1 VYIIINIGGFTLEKR
16 GMILLGS
23 LAIVCIVVMVSGC
36 SNNSSSD
43 VPSAADQTSEQIK
56 ANATKVGGEELQR
69 NADAFK
75 NKNIK
80 ITGTVR
86 AKDVNN
92 MVITMDNPK
101 YIVKIEIFGTVPTN
115 ILIGDTVTVYGV
127 CEGYGSSAE
136 DSNPIPIVSAWQDGV
151 VRS

>member
-1 VYIIINIGGFTLEKR
+1 
-16 GMILLGS
+16 MILLGS

-43 VPSAADQTSEQIK
+43 VPSATDQTSEQIK

-80 ITGTVR
+80 ITGTVQ
-86 AKDVNN
+86 AKDVTN
-92 MVITMDNPK
+92 MIITMDNPK
-101 YIVKIEIFGTVPTN
+101 YIVKIEMIGTVPKN
-115 ILIGDTVTVYGV
+115 ILIGDAVTVYGV
-127 CEGYGSSAE
+127 CEGYGISAN
-136 DSNPIPIVSAWQDGV
+136 DKNPIPIVSAWQDGV
-151 VRS
+151 IRS

>member
-1 VYIIINIGGFTLEKR
+1 
-16 GMILLGS
+16 MILLGS

-43 VPSAADQTSEQIK
+43 VPTAATQSSEQIK
-56 ANATKVGGEELQR
+56 ANATEVGGEELQR

-80 ITGTVR
+80 ITGTVQ
-86 AKDVNN
+86 AKDVSN

-101 YIVKIEIFGTVPTN
+101 YIVKIEMIGTVPNN

-127 CEGYGSSAE
+127 CEGYGISAN
-136 DSNPIPIVSAWQDGV
+136 DKNPVPIVSAWEDGV